1 MLRKLTG
8 TRLDAL
14 FSKAELSSR
23 TIYHHPRRLEALPMW
38 DDVRTSREL
47 LNTRENRVM
56 LKTSRLV
63 LMLAALSV
71 LLTFLMPGCS
81 RAAAPGGTTFIRLN
95 QVGYESGP
103 VHAYLM
109 SGTAQTGSTFTVKKS
124 NGETVFSGAVG
135 NSGATWGKYKVYP
148 LDFTILTAG
157 NYTLSVSGP
166 HPASSTFS
174 VDSPAQLYV
183 PPLNNAL
190 RFFQDQR
197 DGSDYIPSAL
207 RTAPAHLNDQRGN
220 VYKPPEFGWFERIKG
235 DLVPTGS
242 VVDASGG
249 WWDAGDSLKFVHT
262 ASYTEALMLV
272 GVRDF
277 PRQMGSDS
285 STSSFVKEA
294 KFGLDW
300 LQRMWNNDSATLY
313 YQVGIGSGNSSF
325 EDDHSIWRLP
335 QEDDAFGGTQPK
347 YRYIRNRPVLIA
359 APRRIQDQSQSGRP
373 PRCRPRA
380 VLHDLSEKRSGLCE
394 SVLAGGGTHL

>member
-1 MLRKLTG
+1 
-8 TRLDAL
+8 
-14 FSKAELSSR
+14 
-23 TIYHHPRRLEALPMW
+23 MW

-47 LNTRENRVM
+47 LNSRENRVM

-63 LMLAALSV
+63 LMLGALSV
-71 LLTFLMPGCS
+71 LLNFLMPGCS
-81 RAAAPGGTTFIRLN
+81 RAVAPGGTTFIRLN
-95 QVGYESGP
+95 QVGYETGP

-109 SGTAQTGSTFTVKKS
+109 SGTAQTGSVFTVKKS
-124 NGETVFSGAVG
+124 NGETVVSGTVG
-135 NSGATWGKYKVYP
+135 KSGATWGKYKVYP
-148 LDFTILTAG
+148 LDFTILTTG
-157 NYTLSVSGP
+157 SYTLSVSGP
-166 HPASSTFS
+166 HAASSIFS

-183 PPLNNAL
+183 LPLNNAL

-197 DGSDYIPSAL
+197 DGNDYIPSAL

-220 VYKPPEFGWFERIKG
+220 VYRAPEFGWFERIKG

-277 PRQMGSDS
+277 PRQMGSES

-313 YQVGIGSGNSSF
+313 YQVGIGSGNSSI
-325 EDDHSIWRLP
+325 EDDHSTWRLP
-335 QEDDAFGGTQPK
+335 QEDDAFGGTQHK

-359 APRRIQDQSQSGRP
+359 APAGSRISPNLAGRLAADLALCFTVYRTSDPGYANRCLLAAEHIFDLADTSPHLLQKGRP
-373 PRCRPRA
+373 LIVRLRQ
-380 VLHDLSEKRSGLCE
+380 L
-394 SVLAGGGTHL
+394 